1 MHPIFHSTGIRRFLF
16 GNGALLFFLLLTIG
30 SARALTFN
38 ITYDSSVTNL
48 GTLAQ
53 VQTAVGIATQTLQSL
68 YTNAITLNIT
78 VYSAGAGPF
87 GNINLGQSQTE
98 FIYNPSTFNYPQLT
112 NALRAARTTAA
123 DTNSVASLP
132 ATDPTGGTLPWLMPR
147 AEAKALGVLGV
158 TPTATN
164 ADGEIGFTTNVS
176 YTFDATNRAVA
187 GKFDFIG
194 VALHELSEVLG
205 RGFLLNYGIGGYQP
219 FDLFRFTNSGARSFG
234 VNDTN
239 VYFSVDNGA
248 TALKYFYTNVSFG
261 DVQDWKTSSPSD
273 AFDAFLSA
281 NQKSTLSSADLTT
294 LDILGYS
301 LNFNPPRLAGARSG
315 NGAFQLTFTNVT
327 GLNFSIL
334 ASTNIALATTNW
346 IVLGTP
352 AENPVGQY
360 QFTDSAT
367 NSRRFYRVRFN

>member
-1 MHPIFHSTGIRRFLF
+1 MQAIFHSSGIRRFLF
-16 GNGALLFFLLLTIG
+16 GNGAFFFFLFLSIG

-38 ITYDSSVTNL
+38 FTYDASVTNL

-53 VQTAVGIATQTLQSL
+53 VQTAVGYAAQSLQSL
-68 YTNAITLNIT
+68 YTNAITVNVT

-98 FIYNPSTFNYPQLT
+98 FTYNPTAFKYPQLT

-132 ATDPTGGTLPWLMPR
+132 ATDPTGGSLPWLMPR
-147 AEAKALGVLGV
+147 AEAKALGVLNV
-158 TPTATN
+158 SPTATN
-164 ADGEIGFTTNVS
+164 ADGEIGFATNVA
-176 YTFDATNRAVA
+176 YAFDATNRAVA

-205 RGFLLNYGIGGYQP
+205 RGFALNYGIGGYQP

-248 TALKYFYTNVSFG
+248 TALKYFYTNVLFG
-261 DVQDWKTSSPSD
+261 DIQDWNTSSPSD
-273 AFDAFLSA
+273 AYDAYLSP
-281 NQKSTLSSADLTT
+281 NQKSALSSADLTT

-301 LNFNPPRLAGARSG
+301 LNFNPPRLAGVRAA
-315 NGAFQLTFTNVT
+315 NGSFQLTFTNVT

-334 ASTNIALATTNW
+334 ASTNIALTATNW
-346 IVLGTP
+346 TVLGAP

-360 QFTDSAT
+360 QFTDPST
-367 NSRRFYRVRFN
+367 NSTRFYRMRLN